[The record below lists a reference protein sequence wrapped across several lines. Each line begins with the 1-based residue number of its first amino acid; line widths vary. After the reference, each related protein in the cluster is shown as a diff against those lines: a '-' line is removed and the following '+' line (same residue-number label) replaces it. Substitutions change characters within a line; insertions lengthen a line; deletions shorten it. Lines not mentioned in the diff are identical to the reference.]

1 MSGEYFRKSIDESNG
16 IVGAAVPGGG
26 VWNSAASPMT
36 IARCFMSR
44 LPSFQLED
52 GCSRDDAR
60 LFFRMNGAGR
70 NPHGVRRTILNPHDD
85 GVAVVAMAR
94 SIHPEAPRVGP
105 ERDAIVVDQLLP
117 ADAAHRRR
125 LLARRGR
132 AARRT
137 VVFHLDEHRAERR
150 IADALFDVRHAFS
163 LKRNVAGLRRDRPL
177 VSFRRD
183 DHAIARLVVDAD
195 EIVHVTCSGEGCP
208 FSHAMFHTCTRGLSR
223 IFVAPTRGYAGG
235 SGAIWISAARMTTRR
250 SMAAPLSER
259 RHYSR
264 ELCAHLE
271 REPSR

>member
-52 GCSRDDAR
+52 GCFRDDAR

-94 SIHPEAPRVGP
+94 SVHPEAPAVGP
-105 ERDAIVVDQLLP
+105 DRDAIVVEELLP

-125 LLARRGR
+125 RVARRGG

-137 VVFHLDEHRAERR
+137 VVFHLDGDRGHGQTR
-150 IADALFDVRHAFS
+150 DARLDVRH
-163 LKRNVAGLRRDRPL
+163 
-177 VSFRRD
+177 
-183 DHAIARLVVDAD
+183 RLSVN
-195 EIVHVTCSGEGCP
+195 IN
-208 FSHAMFHTCTRGLSR
+208 RG
-223 IFVAPTRGYAGG
+223 
-235 SGAIWISAARMTTRR
+235 
-250 SMAAPLSER
+250 
-259 RHYSR
+259 
-264 ELCAHLE
+264 
-271 REPSR
+271 